1 MSTDNSGDDARSDN
15 WDPLTAPVWDPRD
28 VDEPTL
34 APPIEQFM
42 PTDED
47 TMIRRRPPLPPD
59 ADEIIRGEYT
69 GWVPLIKSG
78 ESLDEAKARE
88 ESRLASFDT
97 SLPNV
102 DTNAWAP
109 IEVVANDESEFT
121 APDDLASDVSFTVRE
136 PIVEVRPYSF
146 PTEIVPDPDF
156 VVSPAEALEEARRRI
171 AQMRASLQTNI
182 NRVSQSFEHPIFT
195 PVEVS
200 VQEAPAFVPAPEE
213 VATPSEAAN
222 EIPEPVIA
230 EPIQTSEPNA
240 SFEAMFETDHDE
252 VVQTPIAPQ
261 PQSTFTQSAPS
272 HQESQPVQAVKTET
286 REEPRVFT
294 QSTQQASPTII
305 IDEAADQSHS
315 LELVIMRDEIKD
327 LRDRLDSSQKLIE
340 NLMVRLADLA
350 ELALKRKD

>member
-1 MSTDNSGDDARSDN
+1 MSTDDSVNDARSEN
-15 WDPLTAPVWDPRD
+15 WDPLTSPVWDLSD

-34 APPIEQFM
+34 APPIDQFM
-42 PTDED
+42 PIDED

-78 ESLDEAKARE
+78 ETLDQAKARE
-88 ESRLASFDT
+88 ENRVSSFEASV
-97 SLPNV
+97 PNV
-102 DTNAWAP
+102 DANAWAP
-109 IEVVANDESEFT
+109 IEVVASDESEFI
-121 APDDLASDVSFTVRE
+121 APDDLASDVPGTVRE
-136 PIVEVRPYSF
+136 PVVEVRPYAF

-182 NRVSQSFEHPIFT
+182 NRVSQSFDHPIFS

-200 VQEAPAFVPAPEE
+200 IQEAPFVPAVETQPVVAAEPSPTPVAE
-213 VATPSEAAN
+213 VIQEPKSFESIFEIEADINVAPSPAAPA
-222 EIPEPVIA
+222 PEPVY
-230 EPIQTSEPNA
+230 
-240 SFEAMFETDHDE
+240 
-252 VVQTPIAPQ
+252 
-261 PQSTFTQSAPS
+261 TQSAPS
-272 HQESQPVQAVKTET
+272 YQEAPRVESVKTET

-305 IDEAADQSHS
+305 IDEAAEQTHS

>member
-1 MSTDNSGDDARSDN
+1 MSTDDSVNDARSEK
-15 WDPLTAPVWDPRD
+15 WDPLTAPVWDLSD

-42 PTDED
+42 PVDED
-47 TMIRRRPPLPPD
+47 TIIRRRPPLPPD

-78 ESLDEAKARE
+78 ETLDQAKARE
-88 ESRLASFDT
+88 ENRVSSFET
-97 SLPNV
+97 AIPNV
-102 DTNAWAP
+102 DANAWAP
-109 IEVVANDESEFT
+109 IEVVASDESAFV
-121 APDDLASDVSFTVRE
+121 APDDLASDVSSSVRE
-136 PIVEVRPYSF
+136 PVVEVRPYAF
-146 PTEIVPDPDF
+146 PSEIVPDPDF

-182 NRVSQSFEHPIFT
+182 NRVSQSFDHPIFA
-195 PVEVS
+195 PIEVS
-200 VQEAPAFVPAPEE
+200 VQEAPPFIPVTQTEVPAAVVEE
-213 VATPSEAAN
+213 PK
-222 EIPEPVIA
+222 
-230 EPIQTSEPNA
+230 
-240 SFEAMFETDHDE
+240 SFDSLFETDA
-252 VVQTPIAPQ
+252 VVEPPAPQ
-261 PQSTFTQSAPS
+261 PTFAPS
-272 HQESQPVQAVKTET
+272 SAMYQESVRTET
-286 REEPRVFT
+286 REEPRVYT

-305 IDEAADQSHS
+305 IDEAAEKTHS

>member
-1 MSTDNSGDDARSDN
+1 MSTDDSVNDARSEK
-15 WDPLTAPVWDPRD
+15 WDPLTAPVWDLSD

-42 PTDED
+42 PVDED
-47 TMIRRRPPLPPD
+47 TIIRRRPPLPPD

-78 ESLDEAKARE
+78 ETLDQAKARE
-88 ESRLASFDT
+88 ENRVSSFET
-97 SLPNV
+97 AIPNV
-102 DTNAWAP
+102 DANAWAP
-109 IEVVANDESEFT
+109 IEVVASDESEFV
-121 APDDLASDVSFTVRE
+121 APDDLASDVSSSVRE
-136 PIVEVRPYSF
+136 PVVEVRPYAF
-146 PTEIVPDPDF
+146 PSEIVPDPDF

-182 NRVSQSFEHPIFT
+182 NRVSQSFDHPIFA
-195 PVEVS
+195 PIEVS
-200 VQEAPAFVPAPEE
+200 VQEAPPFIPVTQTEVPAAVVEE
-213 VATPSEAAN
+213 PK
-222 EIPEPVIA
+222 
-230 EPIQTSEPNA
+230 
-240 SFEAMFETDHDE
+240 SFDSLFETDA
-252 VVQTPIAPQ
+252 VVEPPAPQ
-261 PQSTFTQSAPS
+261 PTFAPS
-272 HQESQPVQAVKTET
+272 SAMYQESVRTEM
-286 REEPRVFT
+286 REEPRVYT

-305 IDEAADQSHS
+305 IDEAAEKTHS

>member
-1 MSTDNSGDDARSDN
+1 MSTDDSVNDARSELT
-15 WDPLTAPVWDPRD
+15 DPLTAPVWNLNE

-42 PTDED
+42 PIDED
-47 TMIRRRPPLPPD
+47 TVIRRRPLLPPD

-69 GWVPLIKSG
+69 GWMPLIKSG
-78 ESLDEAKARE
+78 ETLDEAKARE
-88 ESRLASFDT
+88 EKRLASLET
-97 SLPNV
+97 SPSQV
-102 DTNAWAP
+102 D
-109 IEVVANDESEFT
+109 ANDE
-121 APDDLASDVSFTVRE
+121 ALDDVVSDPIQAIRE
-136 PIVEVRPYSF
+136 PIVEVRPYNF

-156 VVSPAEALEEARRRI
+156 VVSPAEALEEARHRI

-200 VQEAPAFVPAPEE
+200 VQEAPPFAPAQQTEVPKSFESLFETEADLEAP
-213 VATPSEAAN
+213 VAPSAQPTFTPSA
-222 EIPEPVIA
+222 
-230 EPIQTSEPNA
+230 TSYQE
-240 SFEAMFETDHDE
+240 
-252 VVQTPIAPQ
+252 APQ
-261 PQSTFTQSAPS
+261 T
-272 HQESQPVQAVKTET
+272 ESVKTEV

-305 IDEAADQSHS
+305 IDEAADQTHS

-327 LRDRLDSSQKLIE
+327 LRDRLDSSQKLVE

-350 ELALKRKD
+350 ELALKRND

>member
-1 MSTDNSGDDARSDN
+1 MSTDDSVNDARSEK
-15 WDPLTAPVWDPRD
+15 WDPLTAPVWDLSD

-42 PTDED
+42 PVDED
-47 TMIRRRPPLPPD
+47 TIIRRRPPLPPD

-78 ESLDEAKARE
+78 ETLDQAKARE
-88 ESRLASFDT
+88 ENRVSSFET
-97 SLPNV
+97 AIPNV
-102 DTNAWAP
+102 DANAWAP
-109 IEVVANDESEFT
+109 IEVVASDESEFV
-121 APDDLASDVSFTVRE
+121 APDDLASDVSSSVRE
-136 PIVEVRPYSF
+136 PVVEVRPYAF
-146 PTEIVPDPDF
+146 PSEIVPDPDF

-182 NRVSQSFEHPIFT
+182 NRVSQSFDHPIFA
-195 PVEVS
+195 PIEVS
-200 VQEAPAFVPAPEE
+200 VQEAPPFIPVTQTEVPAAVVEE
-213 VATPSEAAN
+213 PK
-222 EIPEPVIA
+222 
-230 EPIQTSEPNA
+230 
-240 SFEAMFETDHDE
+240 SFDSLFETDA
-252 VVQTPIAPQ
+252 VVEPPAPQ
-261 PQSTFTQSAPS
+261 PTFAPS
-272 HQESQPVQAVKTET
+272 SAMYQESVRTET
-286 REEPRVFT
+286 REEPRVYT

-305 IDEAADQSHS
+305 IDEAAEKTHS

>member
-1 MSTDNSGDDARSDN
+1 MSTDDSVNDARSEK
-15 WDPLTAPVWDPRD
+15 WDPLTAPVWDLSD

-42 PTDED
+42 PIDED

-78 ESLDEAKARE
+78 ESLEEAKARE
-88 ESRLASFDT
+88 EKLSSGISQNVQNVDMN
-97 SLPNV
+97 SWSPIEIV
-102 DTNAWAP
+102 DTN
-109 IEVVANDESEFT
+109 DSEFIS
-121 APDDLASDVSFTVRE
+121 PKDLFSDNVEIVRE
-136 PIVEVRPYSF
+136 PVVEVRPYSF

-182 NRVSQSFEHPIFT
+182 NRVSQSFDHPIFA

-200 VQEAPAFVPAPEE
+200 VQEAPPFVPTEQTAAPTVVE
-213 VATPSEAAN
+213 
-222 EIPEPVIA
+222 PEPTPTPVAEVIE
-230 EPIQTSEPNA
+230 EPK
-240 SFEAMFETDHDE
+240 SFESLFETD
-252 VVQTPIAPQ
+252 VVVEPPVEPAQVFTQAAPQ
-261 PQSTFTQSAPS
+261 
-272 HQESQPVQAVKTET
+272 QESPRFESVKTET
-286 REEPRVFT
+286 REEPKVFT

>member
-1 MSTDNSGDDARSDN
+1 MSADDSVNDARSEK
-15 WDPLTAPVWDPRD
+15 WDPLTAPVWDLSD

-34 APPIEQFM
+34 APPVEQFM
-42 PTDED
+42 PIDED

-88 ESRLASFDT
+88 ENRLT
-97 SLPNV
+97 GIVTPTPNV
-102 DTNAWAP
+102 DTSTWAP
-109 IEVVANDESEFT
+109 VEVVEADQADFVSPKNLF
-121 APDDLASDVSFTVRE
+121 SDNVEVVRD
-136 PIVEVRPYSF
+136 PVVEVRPYSF

-182 NRVSQSFEHPIFT
+182 NRVSQSFDHPIFT

-200 VQEAPAFVPAPEE
+200 VQEAPPFIPV
-213 VATPSEAAN
+213 VPSE
-222 EIPEPVIA
+222 IPVVEKA
-230 EPIQTSEPNA
+230 QNTA
-240 SFEAMFETDHDE
+240 SFESLFETE
-252 VVQTPIAPQ
+252 VDAVVEQQTPQ
-261 PQSTFTQSAPS
+261 PNFTQSASP
-272 HQESQPVQAVKTET
+272 HQESVRAESVRTEI

-305 IDEAADQSHS
+305 IDEAAEQTHS

-340 NLMVRLADLA
+340 NLMIRLADLA

>member
-1 MSTDNSGDDARSDN
+1 MSTDDSVNDARSEN
-15 WDPLTAPVWDPRD
+15 WDPLTSPVWDLGD

-42 PTDED
+42 PIDED

-78 ESLDEAKARE
+78 ETLDQAKARE
-88 ESRLASFDT
+88 ENRVSSIEN
-97 SLPNV
+97 SIPNV
-102 DTNAWAP
+102 DANAWAP
-109 IEVVANDESEFT
+109 IEVVASDESVFS
-121 APDDLASDVSFTVRE
+121 APDDLASDVPTTVRE
-136 PIVEVRPYSF
+136 PIVEVRPYAF

-182 NRVSQSFEHPIFT
+182 NRVSQSFDHPIFA

-200 VQEAPAFVPAPEE
+200 VQEAPPFTPIAQAETTSAVTPEPISTPAPEVINEPKSFESLFETE
-213 VATPSEAAN
+213 VDEVLV
-222 EIPEPVIA
+222 EPV
-230 EPIQTSEPNA
+230 
-240 SFEAMFETDHDE
+240 
-252 VVQTPIAPQ
+252 AP
-261 PQSTFTQSAPS
+261 PTNFAPS
-272 HQESQPVQAVKTET
+272 SMPQQESPRFESVKTEA

-305 IDEAADQSHS
+305 IDEAAEQTHS

>member
-1 MSTDNSGDDARSDN
+1 
-15 WDPLTAPVWDPRD
+15 
-28 VDEPTL
+28 
-34 APPIEQFM
+34 
-42 PTDED
+42 
-47 TMIRRRPPLPPD
+47 MIRRRPPLPPD
-59 ADEIIRGEYT
+59 ADEIISGEYT

-78 ESLDEAKARE
+78 ESLDQAKARE
-88 ESRLASFDT
+88 ENRVSGLETRT
-97 SLPNV
+97 PNI
-102 DTNAWAP
+102 DIDSWAP
-109 IEVVANDESEFT
+109 IEVVASDEYAFE
-121 APDDLASDVSFTVRE
+121 APADLGSDVPTTVRE

-182 NRVSQSFEHPIFT
+182 NRVSQSFDHPIFA
-195 PVEVS
+195 PIEVS
-200 VQEAPAFVPAPEE
+200 VQEAPPFVPAAQTEVPPVVPTVTSPTAAGGEPKSFESLFETE
-213 VATPSEAAN
+213 VAAEVPDPQQVFTHTSTPQQEA
-222 EIPEPVIA
+222 PRFD
-230 EPIQTSEPNA
+230 S
-240 SFEAMFETDHDE
+240 
-252 VVQTPIAPQ
+252 
-261 PQSTFTQSAPS
+261 
-272 HQESQPVQAVKTET
+272 VKTET

-305 IDEAADQSHS
+305 IDEAAEQSHS

>member
-1 MSTDNSGDDARSDN
+1 MSTDDSVNDARSEK
-15 WDPLTAPVWDPRD
+15 WDPLTAPVWDLSD

-42 PTDED
+42 PIDED
-47 TMIRRRPPLPPD
+47 TIIRRRPPLPPD

-78 ESLDEAKARE
+78 ETLDQAKARE
-88 ESRLASFDT
+88 ENRVSSFET
-97 SLPNV
+97 SVPNV
-102 DTNAWAP
+102 DANAWAP
-109 IEVVANDESEFT
+109 IEVVASDESEFV
-121 APDDLASDVSFTVRE
+121 APDDLASDVPMTVRE
-136 PIVEVRPYSF
+136 PVVEVRPYEF

-182 NRVSQSFEHPIFT
+182 NRVSQSFDHPIFA
-195 PVEVS
+195 PIEVS
-200 VQEAPAFVPAPEE
+200 VQEAPPFIPVTQTETPTVVVPDPSPTPVAEVTEE
-213 VATPSEAAN
+213 PKSFESLFETDLVVEQPVA
-222 EIPEPVIA
+222 PEPV
-230 EPIQTSEPNA
+230 
-240 SFEAMFETDHDE
+240 
-252 VVQTPIAPQ
+252 
-261 PQSTFTQSAPS
+261 FTQSSTQQQQAPRV
-272 HQESQPVQAVKTET
+272 ESVRTET
-286 REEPRVFT
+286 REEPRVYT

-305 IDEAADQSHS
+305 IDEAAEQTHS

>member
-1 MSTDNSGDDARSDN
+1 MSTDDSVNDARSEK
-15 WDPLTAPVWDPRD
+15 WDPLTAPVWDLSD

-42 PTDED
+42 PIDED

-78 ESLDEAKARE
+78 ESLEDAKARE
-88 ESRLASFDT
+88 EKLASGI
-97 SLPNV
+97 SQNVGNV
-102 DTNAWAP
+102 DMNSWSP
-109 IEVVANDESEFT
+109 IEIVDTDDDEFIS
-121 APDDLASDVSFTVRE
+121 PKDLFSDNVEIVRE
-136 PIVEVRPYSF
+136 PVVEVRPYSF
-146 PTEIVPDPDF
+146 PSEIVPDPDF

-182 NRVSQSFEHPIFT
+182 NRVSQSFDHPIFA

-200 VQEAPAFVPAPEE
+200 VQDSPPFVPAAETAVPQVVASAPSPTPVVEVIEE
-213 VATPSEAAN
+213 PK
-222 EIPEPVIA
+222 
-230 EPIQTSEPNA
+230 
-240 SFEAMFETDHDE
+240 SFESMFETE
-252 VVQTPIAPQ
+252 VVESPVAPA
-261 PQSTFTQSAPS
+261 PEPSFTQSETTYQEAPRV
-272 HQESQPVQAVKTET
+272 ESVMTET
-286 REEPRVFT
+286 REEPRVYT

-305 IDEAADQSHS
+305 IDEAAEQTHS

>member
-1 MSTDNSGDDARSDN
+1 MSTDDSVNDARSEK
-15 WDPLTAPVWDPRD
+15 WDPLTAPVWDLSD

-42 PTDED
+42 PIDED
-47 TMIRRRPPLPPD
+47 TIIRRRPPLPPD

-78 ESLDEAKARE
+78 ETLDQAKARE
-88 ESRLASFDT
+88 ENRVSSFET
-97 SLPNV
+97 AIPNV
-102 DTNAWAP
+102 DANAWAP
-109 IEVVANDESEFT
+109 IEVVASDESEFV
-121 APDDLASDVSFTVRE
+121 APDDLASDVSSSVRE
-136 PIVEVRPYSF
+136 PVVEVRPYAF
-146 PTEIVPDPDF
+146 PSEIVPDPDF

-182 NRVSQSFEHPIFT
+182 NRVSQSFDHPIFA
-195 PVEVS
+195 PIEVS
-200 VQEAPAFVPAPEE
+200 VQEAPPFIPVTQTEVPVAAVVEE
-213 VATPSEAAN
+213 PK
-222 EIPEPVIA
+222 
-230 EPIQTSEPNA
+230 
-240 SFEAMFETDHDE
+240 SFDSLFETDA
-252 VVQTPIAPQ
+252 VVEPPAPQ
-261 PQSTFTQSAPS
+261 PNFAPS
-272 HQESQPVQAVKTET
+272 SATHQESVRTET
-286 REEPRVFT
+286 REEPRVYT

-305 IDEAADQSHS
+305 IDEAAEQTHS

>member
-1 MSTDNSGDDARSDN
+1 MSTDDSVNDARSEK
-15 WDPLTAPVWDPRD
+15 WDPLTAPVWDLSD

-42 PTDED
+42 PIDED
-47 TMIRRRPPLPPD
+47 TIIRRRPPLPPD

-78 ESLDEAKARE
+78 ETLDQAKARE
-88 ESRLASFDT
+88 ENRVSSFET
-97 SLPNV
+97 AIPNV
-102 DTNAWAP
+102 DANAWAP
-109 IEVVANDESEFT
+109 IEVVASDESEFV
-121 APDDLASDVSFTVRE
+121 APDDLSSDVSMTVRE
-136 PIVEVRPYSF
+136 PVVEVRPYAF
-146 PTEIVPDPDF
+146 PSEIVPDPDF

-182 NRVSQSFEHPIFT
+182 NRVSQSFDHPIFA
-195 PVEVS
+195 PIEVS
-200 VQEAPAFVPAPEE
+200 VQEAPPFIPVTQTEVPAAVVEE
-213 VATPSEAAN
+213 PK
-222 EIPEPVIA
+222 
-230 EPIQTSEPNA
+230 
-240 SFEAMFETDHDE
+240 SFDSLFETDA
-252 VVQTPIAPQ
+252 VVEPPAPQ
-261 PQSTFTQSAPS
+261 PTFAPS
-272 HQESQPVQAVKTET
+272 SAMYQESVRTEM
-286 REEPRVFT
+286 REEPRVYT

-305 IDEAADQSHS
+305 IDEAAEKTHS

>member
-1 MSTDNSGDDARSDN
+1 MSTDDSVNDARTEK
-15 WDPLTAPVWDPRD
+15 WDPLTAPVWDLSD

-42 PTDED
+42 PIDED
-47 TMIRRRPPLPPD
+47 TIIRRRPPLPPD

-78 ESLDEAKARE
+78 ESLEEAKARE
-88 ESRLASFDT
+88 EKLASGI
-97 SLPNV
+97 SQNVGNV
-102 DTNAWAP
+102 DMDSWAP
-109 IEVVANDESEFT
+109 VEVVATDESDFVS
-121 APDDLASDVSFTVRE
+121 PKDLSSDSVRSVRE
-136 PIVEVRPYSF
+136 PVIEVRPYAF
-146 PTEIVPDPDF
+146 PNEIVPDPDF

-182 NRVSQSFEHPIFT
+182 NRVSQSFDHPIFA
-195 PVEVS
+195 PIEVS
-200 VQEAPAFVPAPEE
+200 VQEAPPFIPLSQPEVPAATVEE
-213 VATPSEAAN
+213 PK
-222 EIPEPVIA
+222 
-230 EPIQTSEPNA
+230 
-240 SFEAMFETDHDE
+240 SFDSVFETD
-252 VVQTPIAPQ
+252 VVVEPQTLQQNFAASAAPQ
-261 PQSTFTQSAPS
+261 AETTSY
-272 HQESQPVQAVKTET
+272 ESVKTET

-305 IDEAADQSHS
+305 IDEAAEQTHS

>member
-1 MSTDNSGDDARSDN
+1 MSTDDSVNDARSEK
-15 WDPLTAPVWDPRD
+15 WDPLTAPVWDLSD

-42 PTDED
+42 PVDED
-47 TMIRRRPPLPPD
+47 TIIRRRPPLPPD

-78 ESLDEAKARE
+78 ETLDQAKARE
-88 ESRLASFDT
+88 ENRVSSFET
-97 SLPNV
+97 AIPNV
-102 DTNAWAP
+102 DANAWAP
-109 IEVVANDESEFT
+109 IEVVASDESAFV
-121 APDDLASDVSFTVRE
+121 APDDLASDVSSSVRE
-136 PIVEVRPYSF
+136 PVVEVRPYAF
-146 PTEIVPDPDF
+146 PSEIVPDPDF

-182 NRVSQSFEHPIFT
+182 NRVSQSFDHPIFA
-195 PVEVS
+195 PIEVS
-200 VQEAPAFVPAPEE
+200 VQEAPPFIPVTQTEVPAAVVEE
-213 VATPSEAAN
+213 PK
-222 EIPEPVIA
+222 
-230 EPIQTSEPNA
+230 
-240 SFEAMFETDHDE
+240 SFDSLFETDA
-252 VVQTPIAPQ
+252 VVEPPAPQ
-261 PQSTFTQSAPS
+261 PTFAPS
-272 HQESQPVQAVKTET
+272 SAMYQESVRTEM
-286 REEPRVFT
+286 REEPRVYT

-305 IDEAADQSHS
+305 IDEAAEKTHS

>member
-1 MSTDNSGDDARSDN
+1 MSTDDSVNDARSEK
-15 WDPLTAPVWDPRD
+15 WDPLTAPVWDLSD

-42 PTDED
+42 PVDED
-47 TMIRRRPPLPPD
+47 TIIRRRPPLPPD

-78 ESLDEAKARE
+78 ETLDQAKARE
-88 ESRLASFDT
+88 ENRVTSFET
-97 SLPNV
+97 AIPNV
-102 DTNAWAP
+102 DANAWAP
-109 IEVVANDESEFT
+109 IEVVASDESEFV
-121 APDDLASDVSFTVRE
+121 APDDLASDVSSSVRE
-136 PIVEVRPYSF
+136 PVVEVRPYAF
-146 PTEIVPDPDF
+146 PSEIVPDPDF

-182 NRVSQSFEHPIFT
+182 NRVSQSFDHPIFA
-195 PVEVS
+195 PIEVS
-200 VQEAPAFVPAPEE
+200 VQEAPPFIPVTQTEVPAATIVEE
-213 VATPSEAAN
+213 PK
-222 EIPEPVIA
+222 
-230 EPIQTSEPNA
+230 
-240 SFEAMFETDHDE
+240 SFESLFETDA
-252 VVQTPIAPQ
+252 VVEPPAPQ
-261 PQSTFTQSAPS
+261 PNFAPS
-272 HQESQPVQAVKTET
+272 SATYQESVRTET
-286 REEPRVFT
+286 REEPRVYT

-305 IDEAADQSHS
+305 IDEAAEKTHS

>member
-1 MSTDNSGDDARSDN
+1 MSTDDSVNDARSEHT
-15 WDPLTAPVWDPRD
+15 DPLTAPVWDLND

-42 PTDED
+42 PIDED
-47 TMIRRRPPLPPD
+47 TMIRRRPLLPPD

-88 ESRLASFDT
+88 ENRISSLET
-97 SLPNV
+97 SIPNV

-109 IEVVANDESEFT
+109 IEVINGDETEFI
-121 APDDLASDVSFTVRE
+121 APDDIASDAAQTIRE
-136 PIVEVRPYSF
+136 PIVEVRPYNF
-146 PTEIVPDPDF
+146 PNEIVPDPDF

-200 VQEAPAFVPAPEE
+200 VQEAPPFVPAQQTE
-213 VATPSEAAN
+213 VPK
-222 EIPEPVIA
+222 
-230 EPIQTSEPNA
+230 
-240 SFEAMFETDHDE
+240 SFESLFETE
-252 VVQTPIAPQ
+252 VDIEAPVAPAAQPTFTPTATSYQEAPQ
-261 PQSTFTQSAPS
+261 SQS
-272 HQESQPVQAVKTET
+272 VKTEV
-286 REEPRVFT
+286 REEPRAFT

-305 IDEAADQSHS
+305 IDEAADQTHS

-327 LRDRLDSSQKLIE
+327 LRDRLDSSQKLVE

-350 ELALKRKD
+350 ELALKRND